1 MTSRRRVLWVGALA
15 PWMVVALVWGAVQL
29 VASPGRSGG
38 GEPDPARAVGAV
50 TREAPARETSARE
63 TSAPAPDWSAILAR
77 LDQRRERA
85 YAASDATR
93 LREVYVRRSPVLRH
107 DLSMLRAYR
116 DRGVRLDGVRLR
128 VLDVRLVDRAGP
140 YARLRIVDRLD
151 RATAYTSQGTVRL
164 PRDRATARVVVLRAG
179 AGGWRIAAVRPVA
192 T

>member
-50 TREAPARETSARE
+50 TREAPAHE
-63 TSAPAPDWSAILAR
+63 TSAPAPDRAPDWPAILAR

-140 YARLRIVDRLD
+140 YVRLRIVDRLD